1 MAPTGGE
8 EDESARD
15 GNSTASKWNV
25 PARAFSGDG
34 VAPIFLEYARNTR
47 RVGYP
52 RSLRLVTKQRRN
64 WDRPAPSHPVLG
76 TKHSSSLINQDEWM
90 HAYT

>member
-15 GNSTASKWNV
+15 GDSTASKWAV

-34 VAPIFLEYARNTR
+34 
-47 RVGYP
+47 
-52 RSLRLVTKQRRN
+52 SLPFFTNMAGILGGWDVLVLSDSYTNSGN

-90 HAYT
+90 DAYI